1 MPNTKMTR
9 ERMKNHFQYGKN
21 IYIVIIILMI
31 VLADVL
37 FTTTVYQ
44 APSDRRIDIY
54 LVSHNSDIT
63 DAAPYEQ
70 IALEAGQAFERER
83 DAANGIDVNSEKYKT
98 QLEEVNFVS
107 LIYDLYS
114 EDGAYSQE
122 RFMMTISTH
131 EGDIYMVSRDVMEY
145 FIQEGLATDLT
156 GYIESGI
163 IDPGER
169 NLLKVTYPEF
179 VEKGQP
185 ATGNMCIYG
194 LPIDTL
200 SGLWDAFDF
209 NYSLDM
215 YMVMMS
221 YSENQDTSAV
231 VMQSMIDQ
239 FEVPAQTAEQ

>member
-9 ERMKNHFQYGKN
+9 DRMKNHFQYGKN
-21 IYIVIIILMI
+21 IYISIIILMI
-31 VLADVL
+31 VLADIL

-63 DAAPYEQ
+63 NAAPYEQ

-83 DAANGIDVNSEKYKT
+83 DAAAGIDVNGAKYKT

-122 RFMMTISTH
+122 RFMLTLSTH
-131 EGDIYMVSRDVMEY
+131 EGDIYMVSRDVLEY
-145 FIQEGLATDLT
+145 FVQEGLVADLT
-156 GYIESGI
+156 GYIESGV
-163 IDPGER
+163 IDPGDR
-169 NLLKVTYPEF
+169 NLLRVTYPEF
-179 VEKGQP
+179 VEKGKP

-194 LPIDTL
+194 LQIDTL
-200 SGLWDAFDF
+200 TGLWDAFDF

-221 YSENQDTSAV
+221 YSENKDTSAV

-239 FEVPAQTAEQ
+239 FEAPAQTAAE